1 MSKTQIVSG
10 GITDGTIATADI
22 AGDAVTEAKIAD
34 DAVESE
40 HLNNNI
46 ISGQTE
52 LASEP
57 ADTDEFLVS
66 DAGTLK
72 RIDYSLIKASGG
84 LSNADQ
90 FRLTSSFTG
99 DASPINANLSR
110 VSEVGS
116 AGGEVGSQMA
126 VSSGIFTFPQTGM
139 YLVSFT
145 IRQNNAIDSGA
156 LEGQIEVTTNN
167 SSYSTIAECRTSG
180 GTNTQDSAHCE
191 VLLDVT
197 DTSNVKVRFDA
208 SQQDDRNS
216 TLGDTNKNLTHMTF
230 LRLGDT

>member
-1 MSKTQIVSG
+1 MSKTTIPTG
-10 GITDGTIATADI
+10 GITADAI
-22 AGDAVTEAKIAD
+22 DSTLIAD
-34 DAVESE
+34 DAVSEE
-40 HLNNNI
+40 HLDATALT
-46 ISGQTE
+46 GHTA

-99 DASPINANLSR
+99 DASPINANLFR

-126 VSSGIFTFPQTGM
+126 VSSGVFTFPQTGM

-167 SSYSTIAECRTSG
+167 SSFSTIAECRTSG

-191 VLLDVT
+191 ALIDVT